1 MSTVTIVMYHYVRP
15 RERGRYPGLKVR
27 SVEEFEGQL
36 DYIVRH
42 YRVCAMSELI
52 AAVRGRAALPA
63 NACLLTF
70 DDGFLDHYTTV
81 FPRLVERGLP
91 ASFYAPVAAIEGR
104 RVLDTHKIQIVL
116 AVTTDHRALAQRLL
130 AMVDEYRSEWTL
142 PDAATLR
149 AKHMQSSRL
158 DAPEIV
164 MVKRLLQRGLPDPIR
179 AALTR
184 RLFEECAGVD
194 EATVAGELYMDLP
207 QLRTMVRQGME
218 VGGHGAGHLWLDSL
232 APAEQESEIA
242 KTAAFLH
249 RVHGAPPSDWVMCYP
264 FGGYSADTLRLLG
277 QARCALGLTTR
288 VDVITDLGSHSPLE
302 LPRLDTND
310 LPTAGMAP
318 VSAWTL
324 RVTDR
329 LAASGRE
336 H

>member
-1 MSTVTIVMYHYVRP
+1 VTTITIVMYHYVRS

-42 YRVCAMSELI
+42 YRVCAMADVV
-52 AAVRGRAALPA
+52 AAVRGREALPA

-81 FPRLVERGLP
+81 FPRLVERGLS
-91 ASFYAPVAAIEGR
+91 ASFYPPVAAIEGR
-104 RVLDTHKIQIVL
+104 RVLDTHKIQIIL

-130 AMVDEYRSEWTL
+130 AMVDEYRHEWAL

-149 AKHMQSSRL
+149 AQHMQSSRF

-164 MVKRLLQRGLPDPIR
+164 MVKRLLQRGLPDPVR
-179 AALTR
+179 AGLTR
-184 RLFEECAGVD
+184 RLFEECAGMD

-218 VGGHGAGHLWLDSL
+218 VGGHGAAHVWLDSL
-232 APAEQESEIA
+232 APADQEDEIA
-242 KTAAFLH
+242 QTAAFLQ
-249 RVHGAPPSDWVMCYP
+249 RVHGAPASDWVMCYP
-264 FGGYSADTLRLLG
+264 FGGYGADTLRLLG
-277 QARCALGLTTR
+277 PAGCALGLTTR
-288 VDVITDLGSHSPLE
+288 VDVTTDLDSPLE

-310 LPTAGMAP
+310 LPTAGAAP

-324 RVTDR
+324 RVGDR